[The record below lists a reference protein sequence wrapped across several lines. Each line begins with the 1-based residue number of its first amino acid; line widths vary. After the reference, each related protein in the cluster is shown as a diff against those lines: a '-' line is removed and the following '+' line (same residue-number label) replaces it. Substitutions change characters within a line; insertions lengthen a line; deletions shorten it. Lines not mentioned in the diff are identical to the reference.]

1 MFMAKG
7 RTSFTKAEKEKL
19 RQLFLE
25 KDKTTDQ
32 DEKKAIRTKI
42 RKMGFYIS
50 DFSKDMNSSQFE
62 HLCKS
67 GKISII
73 NYNEH
78 IKSNYEDKEQSKMT
92 KIHDCHDYK
101 KGLIPWIDESS
112 EILILGSLP
121 SDVSIKEQAY
131 YQNKSKNSFW
141 KLMHGLFGQGDDS
154 KEFLLK
160 NHVAL
165 WDCLAEGNRKG
176 SMDAN
181 IIGGEV
187 PNKFPELLASYPN
200 IKRIVING
208 SGTAQK
214 YFDRYFS
221 ALYHQI
227 EVIAVPSSSNAR
239 PMSFE
244 DKLQEWKN
252 ILKKELWKCTR

>member
-1 MFMAKG
+1 MAKG
-7 RTSFTKAEKEKL
+7 CTSFTKAEKEKL

-101 KGLIPWIDESS
+101 KGLIPWIDEFS

-187 PNKFPELLASYPN
+187 PNKLPELLASYPN

>member
-1 MFMAKG
+1 MAKG
-7 RTSFTKAEKEKL
+7 RTLFTIAEIEKL

-25 KDKTTDQ
+25 KDNTTDQ

-50 DFSKDMNSSQFE
+50 DFSKDMNSLQFD
-62 HLCKS
+62 HLLKS

-78 IKSNYEDKEQSKMT
+78 VKSNYEDKEQGKMT
-92 KIHDCHDYK
+92 KIHDCHDHK
-101 KGLIPWIDESS
+101 EGLIPWIDEFS

-141 KLMHGLFGQGDDS
+141 KIMYGLFGQGDDS
-154 KEFLLK
+154 KDFLLK

-165 WDCLAEGNRKG
+165 WDCLAAGNRKG

-181 IIGGEV
+181 ISGGEI
-187 PNKFPELLASYPN
+187 PNKLPELLESFPN

-208 SGTAQK
+208 CGAKQK
-214 YFDRYFS
+214 YFDKYFPT
-221 ALYHQI
+221 LPHPI
-227 EVIAVPSSSNAR
+227 EVITVPSSSNACA
-239 PMSFE
+239 MSFE
-244 DKLQEWKN
+244 AKLLEWKN
-252 ILKKELWKCTR
+252 ILK

>member
-1 MFMAKG
+1 MAKG
-7 RTSFTKAEKEKL
+7 RTLFTIAEIEKL

-25 KDKTTDQ
+25 KDNTTDQ

-50 DFSKDMNSSQFE
+50 DFSKDMNSLQFD
-62 HLCKS
+62 HLLKS

-78 IKSNYEDKEQSKMT
+78 VKSNYEDKEQGKMT
-92 KIHDCHDYK
+92 KIHDCHDHK
-101 KGLIPWIDESS
+101 EGLIPWIDEFS

-141 KLMHGLFGQGDDS
+141 KIMHGLFGQGDDS

-165 WDCLAEGNRKG
+165 WDCLAAGNRKG

-181 IIGGEV
+181 ISGGEI
-187 PNKFPELLASYPN
+187 PNKLPELLESFPN

-208 SGTAQK
+208 CGAKQK
-214 YFDRYFS
+214 YFDKYFPT
-221 ALYHQI
+221 LPHPI
-227 EVIAVPSSSNAR
+227 EVITVPSSSNACA
-239 PMSFE
+239 MSFE
-244 DKLQEWKN
+244 AKLLEWKN
-252 ILKKELWKCTR
+252 ILK

>member
-1 MFMAKG
+1 MAKG

-187 PNKFPELLASYPN
+187 PNKLPELLASYPN

>member
-1 MFMAKG
+1 MAKG
-7 RTSFTKAEKEKL
+7 RTLFTIAEIEKL

-101 KGLIPWIDESS
+101 KGLIPWIDEFS

-187 PNKFPELLASYPN
+187 PNKLPELLASYPN

>member
-1 MFMAKG
+1 MAKG
-7 RTSFTKAEKEKL
+7 RTLFTIAEIEKL

-25 KDKTTDQ
+25 KDNTTDQ

-50 DFSKDMNSSQFE
+50 DFSKDMNSLQFD
-62 HLCKS
+62 HLLKS

-78 IKSNYEDKEQSKMT
+78 VKSNYEDKEQGKMA
-92 KIHDCHDYK
+92 KIHDCHDHK
-101 KGLIPWIDESS
+101 EGLIPWIDEFS

-141 KLMHGLFGQGDDS
+141 KIMHGLFGQGDDS

-165 WDCLAEGNRKG
+165 WDCLAAGNRKG

-181 IIGGEV
+181 ISGGEI
-187 PNKFPELLASYPN
+187 PNKLPELLESFPN

-208 SGTAQK
+208 CGAKQK
-214 YFDRYFS
+214 YFDKYFPT
-221 ALYHQI
+221 LPHPI
-227 EVIAVPSSSNAR
+227 EVITVPSSSNACA
-239 PMSFE
+239 MSFE
-244 DKLQEWKN
+244 AKLLEW
-252 ILKKELWKCTR
+252 

>member
-1 MFMAKG
+1 MAKG
-7 RTSFTKAEKEKL
+7 CTSFTKAEKEKL

-101 KGLIPWIDESS
+101 KRLIPWIDEFS

-187 PNKFPELLASYPN
+187 PNKLPELLASYPN